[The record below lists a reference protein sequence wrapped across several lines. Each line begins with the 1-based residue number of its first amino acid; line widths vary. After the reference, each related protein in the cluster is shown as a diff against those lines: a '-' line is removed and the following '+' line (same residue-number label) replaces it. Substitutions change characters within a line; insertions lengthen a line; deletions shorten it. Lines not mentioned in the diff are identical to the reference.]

1 MFEAVASERLKEI
14 VCVSSYILLSSSI
27 EKKNLSLLCVYYR
40 GRLKKFVRV

>member
-27 EKKNLSLLCVYYR
+27 EKNLSLLCVYYR